1 MRGLDG
7 KVIAIVGGA
16 TGIGAATAQRLA
28 SEGSKVLIGD
38 INLPAA
44 EQLAHSIIGE
54 GGEAEAIECDISD
67 EPACGAMMAFAK
79 EKWGGL
85 HGLFNVAADLSKEN
99 LGRDTDV
106 VNIPLDVLERTL
118 KVNLMGYFYTIRHA
132 IPLMLE
138 AGGGSIVNTTSGVVL
153 GQPKFAAY
161 GASKGG
167 VIALS
172 RHIASAYGK
181 KGIRANSF
189 DPGIVTTENQMT
201 SNTDEERAMILNFVK
216 APRFGKP
223 DESAALVAFL
233 LSDDAASINGQCYIG
248 ASMEGAR

>member
-7 KVIAIVGGA
+7 KAIAIIGGA
-16 TGIGAATAQRLA
+16 KGIGAATAKRLA

-38 INLPAA
+38 INLQAA
-44 EQLAHSIIGE
+44 EEVVHAIIQD
-54 GGEAEAIECDISD
+54 GGQAEAIKCDISD
-67 EPACGAMMAFAK
+67 EPACGAMMARAK
-79 EKWGGL
+79 EKWGAL

-106 VNIPLDVLERTL
+106 VNIPLDVIERTL

-132 IPLMLE
+132 VPLMLE
-138 AGGGSIVNTTSGVVL
+138 SGGGSIVNTTSGVVL

-172 RHIASAYGK
+172 RHIAAAYGK
-181 KGIRANSF
+181 RGIRANSF
-189 DPGIVTTENQMT
+189 DPGIVITDSQME
-201 SNTDEERAMILNFVK
+201 SNTDEERALILNFVN
-216 APRFGKP
+216 APRFGQP
-223 DESAALVAFL
+223 QESAALVAFL